1 MIISPPPSTKRA
13 PTDDRRA
20 AIARAARALIVEK
33 GVEGLRTRDIADRVG
48 INIATLHYHVPSKE
62 ALIELVAE
70 SLRRDFMQQTID
82 RPRSQLS
89 ADERLDLEFVDVHE
103 MTLEKPDTMLVFSE
117 LLERGRRDE
126 TIAAAIK
133 PMKHHWRQ
141 MIASLLT
148 QGVMDGVYRPDIDPE
163 AMAMVMIS
171 SFVGFCR
178 NPDRDQSRF
187 DRMVGELKRAIR
199 NPALDVPGAN
209 LSKSAQTE
217 RLLGGTVLKE

>member
-1 MIISPPPSTKRA
+1 MMTESHLAPRRA

-48 INIATLHYHVPSKE
+48 INIATLHYHVPTKE

-70 SLRRDFMQQTID
+70 SLKRDFVQQSLD
-82 RPRSQLS
+82 RPRSHLG
-89 ADERLDLEFVDVHE
+89 ANERLELEFVDVHE
-103 MTLEKPDTMLVFSE
+103 MTLEKPETMLVFSE

-126 TIAAAIK
+126 TIAAAIR

-141 MIASLLT
+141 LLVGLLT
-148 QGVMDGVYRPDIDPE
+148 QGVSDGVYRPDMDAE
-163 AMAMVMIS
+163 AVAMIMIS

-178 NPDRDQSRF
+178 SPDRDQSRF
-187 DRMVGELKRAIR
+187 DRMIGELRRSIR
-199 NPALDVPGAN
+199 NPALDAPAN
-209 LSKSAQTE
+209 LSNPAPTT
-217 RLLGGTVLKE
+217 RLSGGPGLKE

>member
-20 AIARAARALIVEK
+20 AIARTARALIVEK

-48 INIATLHYHVPSKE
+48 INIATLHYHVPTKE

-70 SLRRDFMQQTID
+70 SLRNDFVQQSVE
-82 RPRSQLS
+82 RPRAHLS
-89 ADERLDLEFVDVHE
+89 AEQRLDLEFVDVHE
-103 MTLEKPDTMLVFSE
+103 MTLVKPDTMLVFSE

-126 TIAAAIK
+126 TIAAAVR
-133 PMKHHWRQ
+133 PMKHYWRQ
-141 MIASLLT
+141 LIVDLLT
-148 QGVMDGVYRPDIDPE
+148 QGVTDGVYRADIDPE
-163 AMAMVMIS
+163 AMAMLMIS

-187 DRMVGELKRAIR
+187 DRMVGEIKRAIR
-199 NPALDVPGAN
+199 NPAPHAPDVN
-209 LSKSAQTE
+209 LSNPAQTE
-217 RLLGGTVLKE
+217 RLLGGPVLKE

>member
-1 MIISPPPSTKRA
+1 MIETEHISKRRA
-13 PTDDRRA
+13 PTDDRRD

-62 ALIELVAE
+62 ALVELVAE
-70 SLRRDFMQQTID
+70 SLRNDFMQQSVD
-82 RPRSQLS
+82 RPRSHLS
-89 ADERLDLEFVDVHE
+89 ADQRLELEFVDVHE
-103 MTLEKPDTMLVFSE
+103 MTLVRPDTMLVFSE

-133 PMKHHWRQ
+133 PMKHHWRHL
-141 MIASLLT
+141 IAELLT
-148 QGVMDGVYRPDIDPE
+148 QGVRDGVYRADIDPE
-163 AMAMVMIS
+163 TMAMVMIS

-187 DRMVGELKRAIR
+187 DRMVAELRRSIR
-199 NPALDVPGAN
+199 NPALESPIDHLSNPAGAKR
-209 LSKSAQTE
+209 LSA
-217 RLLGGTVLKE
+217 GAVLKE